1 MSGAARI
8 RGVRMRQ
15 HVIYLYKDQKKPR
28 VTPFSY
34 ANATDSN
41 FVRFTKSHMN
51 INA

>member
-8 RGVRMRQ
+8 RGTRRRQ
-15 HVIYLYKDQKKPR
+15 HVIYLYKNQKQPR

-41 FVRFTKSHMN
+41 FVQFTKSYLN